1 MTNSTE
7 ERKWEIKKK
16 QEAKKVF
23 LHVLRVHVER
33 KSNEKYLQ
41 GKLFFLFFNMPIA
54 VIIQVSKFYPLSS
67 ISIVPFANVK
77 F

>member
-1 MTNSTE
+1 VGNK
-7 ERKWEIKKK
+7 ERK

-33 KSNEKYLQ
+33 KSNEKYHQ
-41 GKLFFLFFNMPIA
+41 GNFSFLFPTMPIA

-67 ISIVPFANVK
+67 ISAVPFTNVM